1 MMLRIYVDNREKNS
15 GIPEILKDIG
25 ISVIIEQLDVADYVL
40 ADGVAVERKSVSDLV
55 NSVFDK
61 RFFDQINRLTSAYET
76 SFLLIEGNLNR
87 IREITEKWKAIN
99 SALISI
105 IVDYDVKVIYSSDKR
120 DTAEVLVK
128 LAEKFQ
134 EHGGK
139 KRIINLHDKPKFES
153 IKDIQLYVVES
164 FPNIGEVNAKKLLE
178 KFSTIRNIC
187 NASISDLERVL
198 GSRKRAEE
206 LYKILIT
213 PYSPQSSNSNNKKS
227 LMDFI

>member
-15 GIPEILKDIG
+15 GIPEILKDMG

>member
-15 GIPEILKDIG
+15 GIPEILKDMG

-61 RFFDQINRLTSAYET
+61 RFFDQIDRLTSAYET

-105 IVDYDVKVIYSSDKR
+105 IVDYDVKVIYSSDKK

-134 EHGGK
+134 EHISK

-187 NASISDLERVL
+187 NASISDLERAL

>member
-1 MMLRIYVDNREKNS
+1 MLRIYVDNREKNS
-15 GIPEILKDIG
+15 GIPEILKDMG

-61 RFFDQINRLTSAYET
+61 RFFDQIDRLTSAYET

-105 IVDYDVKVIYSSDKR
+105 IVDYDVKVIYSSDKK

-134 EHGGK
+134 EHISK

-187 NASISDLERVL
+187 NASISDLERAL

>member
-1 MMLRIYVDNREKNS
+1 MLRIYVDNREKNS
-15 GIPEILKDIG
+15 GIPEILKDMG

-61 RFFDQINRLTSAYET
+61 RFFDQIDRLTSAYET

-134 EHGGK
+134 EHISK

-187 NASISDLERVL
+187 NASISDLERAL

>member
-1 MMLRIYVDNREKNS
+1 MLRIYVDNREKNS
-15 GIPEILKDIG
+15 GIPEILKDMG

-105 IVDYDVKVIYSSDKR
+105 IVDYDIKVIYSSDKR

-164 FPNIGEVNAKKLLE
+164 FPNIGEVNAKKLLD

-213 PYSPQSSNSNNKKS
+213 PYSPQSSNSNNNKS

>member
-1 MMLRIYVDNREKNS
+1 
-15 GIPEILKDIG
+15 
-25 ISVIIEQLDVADYVL
+25 
-40 ADGVAVERKSVSDLV
+40 
-55 NSVFDK
+55 
-61 RFFDQINRLTSAYET
+61 
-76 SFLLIEGNLNR
+76 
-87 IREITEKWKAIN
+87 
-99 SALISI
+99 
-105 IVDYDVKVIYSSDKR
+105 VDYDVKVIYSSDKR

>member
-1 MMLRIYVDNREKNS
+1 MLRIYVDNREKNS
-15 GIPEILKDIG
+15 GIPEILKDMG

-105 IVDYDVKVIYSSDKR
+105 IVDYDVKVVYSSDKR

-187 NASISDLERVL
+187 NASISDLEKVL

>member
-1 MMLRIYVDNREKNS
+1 MLRIYVDNREKNS

>member
-15 GIPEILKDIG
+15 GIPEILKDMG

-61 RFFDQINRLTSAYET
+61 RFFDQIDRLTSAYET

-134 EHGGK
+134 EHRSK
-139 KRIINLHDKPKFES
+139 NRIINLHDKPKFES

-187 NASISDLERVL
+187 NASISDLERAL

>member
-1 MMLRIYVDNREKNS
+1 MLRIYVDDREKNS
-15 GIPEILKDIG
+15 GIPEILKSDG
-25 ISVIIEQLDVADYVL
+25 VAVIIEQLDVADYVL

-61 RFFDQINRLTSAYET
+61 RFFDQINRLTSAYENA
-76 SFLLIEGNLNR
+76 FLLVEGNLNR
-87 IREITEKWKAIN
+87 IREITERWKAIN

-105 IVDYDVKVIYSSDKR
+105 IVDYNVKVVYSSDKR
-120 DTAEVLVK
+120 DSAEVLVK

-134 EHGGK
+134 GNEGR
-139 KRIINLHDKPKFES
+139 KRTINLHDKPKFES

-164 FPNIGEVNAKKLLE
+164 LPNIGEVNAKKLLE

-213 PYSPQSSNSNNKKS
+213 PYSPESSNSNTKKS

>member
-15 GIPEILKDIG
+15 GIPEILKDMG

-105 IVDYDVKVIYSSDKR
+105 IVDYDVKVVYSSDKR

-187 NASISDLERVL
+187 NASISDLEKVL

>member
-105 IVDYDVKVIYSSDKR
+105 IVDYDIKVIYSSDKR

>member
-1 MMLRIYVDNREKNS
+1 MLRIYVDNREKNS

-105 IVDYDVKVIYSSDKR
+105 IVDYDIKVIYSSDKR

>member
-1 MMLRIYVDNREKNS
+1 MLRIYVDNREKNS
-15 GIPEILKDIG
+15 GIPEILKDMG

-61 RFFDQINRLTSAYET
+61 RFFDQIDRLTSAYET

-134 EHGGK
+134 EHRSK
-139 KRIINLHDKPKFES
+139 NRIINLHDKPKFES

-187 NASISDLERVL
+187 NASISDLERAL

>member
-1 MMLRIYVDNREKNS
+1 MLRIYVDNREKNS
-15 GIPEILKDIG
+15 GIPEILKDMG